1 LVGETNVEKKFRVGI
16 SPECVTADGGTVFGE
31 EAMKV
36 LDDWA
41 IDWEFFPDRV
51 SELTAEHAATY
62 DAFCLMTAKVTP
74 DTLSGADRKLKLVAR
89 FGVGYD
95 TVDVPAC
102 TANGVMLT
110 ITPDGVR
117 RPVAAAVM
125 AYVLALAHRMYLKDR
140 LVREGRWSEKGN
152 YLGMGLMGRT
162 LGVIGVGN
170 IGAEIFRL
178 VQPFGMRLLGC
189 DPFVP
194 QSAVDELGVTMTDMD
209 TLLRESDFVSVN
221 TLLDDSTRGLISSRE
236 FGLMKPTAYFINT
249 SRGPVVD
256 EAALIDT
263 MKNQRIAGAA
273 IDVFEEEPMSPENP
287 LLKMDNVILA
297 PHAICHTDE
306 CMRMLGQRAFQATV
320 DLAHGRKPGHLVNPE
335 VLQHKDLAGKW
346 S

>member
-1 LVGETNVEKKFRVGI
+1 MEKKFRVGV
-16 SPECVTADGGTVFGE
+16 SPECVTADGGTVFGP

-36 LDDWA
+36 LDDSA
-41 IDWEFFPDRV
+41 IEWEFLPERV
-51 SELTAEHAATY
+51 PALTAEHGSVY
-62 DAFCLMTAKVTP
+62 DAFCLMSARVTP
-74 DTLSGADRKLKLVAR
+74 ETLSRADRRLKLIAR

-102 TANGVMLT
+102 TENGVLLT

-117 RPVAAAVM
+117 RPVAASVM

-140 LVREGRWSEKGN
+140 LVREGRWNEKGN

-178 VQPFGMRLLGC
+178 AQPFDMRLLGC
-189 DPFVP
+189 DPNVP

-209 TLLRESDFVSVN
+209 TLLRESDLISVN
-221 TLLDDSTRGLISSRE
+221 TLLNDSTRGLIGARE
-236 FGLMKPTAYFINT
+236 FGLMKPSAYFINT

-256 EAALIDT
+256 EAALIET
-263 MKNQRIAGAA
+263 MRTKRIAGAA
-273 IDVFEEEPMSPENP
+273 IDVFEEEPMSPDNP
-287 LLKMDNVILA
+287 LLKMENVILA

-306 CMRMLGQRAFQATV
+306 CMRMLGERAFQAAV

-335 VLQHKDLAGKW
+335 ALQHKDWAGKW
-346 S
+346 N